1 MGSESYLS
9 FMTVSNLPIV
19 IRGLGKRYGDRQ
31 VLRGL
36 DLEVEVGEVFA
47 LLGPNGAGKTTA
59 SRIIAGILAPSEGDV
74 LVDGISVRAD
84 PDSIRAR
91 CGMVTDQPSLYERM
105 TLRAYLGFFCHL
117 YDVPAAERRT
127 AELAELLGLTDRLD
141 VRLGAFSRGMKQ
153 KVAIARGLVHDPP
166 VLLLDEP
173 ATALD
178 PETARSLR
186 TFIVSLRA
194 RHRAILLCTHDLDEA
209 QRIADRVVILYRGR
223 VAREGLTG
231 DLRGDAHPRF
241 VVSFTGDLAVAR
253 EALARAG
260 VTAEPAAAQNGYA
273 ALRFDA
279 DEPDATN
286 PAVLRALLDG
296 GVRVITLSREERSLE
311 DAYFAV
317 VAQAREPQP
326 EKANG

>member
-1 MGSESYLS
+1 MIDVRDVSRS
-9 FMTVSNLPIV
+9 FARTMALDHVSFRVEPGEIV
-19 IRGLGKRYGDRQ
+19 
-31 VLRGL
+31 
-36 DLEVEVGEVFA
+36 A

-84 PDSIRAR
+84 PHSIRSR

-105 TLRAYLGFFCHL
+105 TLRAYLGFFCRL
-117 YDVPAAERRT
+117 YDVTAANRRT
-127 AELAELLGLTDRLD
+127 EELAELLGLSDRLD

-186 TFIVSLRA
+186 SFIVSLRA

-209 QRIADRVVILYRGR
+209 QRIADRVVVLYRGR

-231 DLRGDAHPRF
+231 ALRADAHPRF
-241 VVSFTGDLAVAR
+241 VVSFTGDVAVAC
-253 EALARAG
+253 ETLARAG
-260 VTAEPAAAQNGYA
+260 VKAEPAVSENGYA

-279 DEPDATN
+279 DEPGTTN
-286 PAVLRALLDG
+286 PAVLRALLAG
-296 GVRVITLSREERSLE
+296 GLHVVTLVREERSLE
-311 DAYFAV
+311 DAYFAI
-317 VAQAREPQP
+317 VAEAREPKP
-326 EKANG
+326 EETNE

>member
-1 MGSESYLS
+1 MIDVRDLS
-9 FMTVSNLPIV
+9 RSFGRTVALDHVSFRVEPGEIV
-19 IRGLGKRYGDRQ
+19 
-31 VLRGL
+31 
-36 DLEVEVGEVFA
+36 A

-74 LVDGISVRAD
+74 FVDGISVRAD

-105 TLRAYLGFFCHL
+105 TLRAYLGFFGHL
-117 YDVPAAERRT
+117 YDVAEAEHRT

-241 VVSFTGDLAVAR
+241 VVSFTGDPVAAR
-253 EALARAG
+253 DALARAG
-260 VTAEPAAAQNGYA
+260 VAAEPATAQNGYA

-279 DEPDATN
+279 DQPDTTN

-296 GVRVITLSREERSLE
+296 GVRVITLAREERSLE

-317 VAQAREPQP
+317 VAQAREPAP

>member
-1 MGSESYLS
+1 MIDVRDVSRS
-9 FMTVSNLPIV
+9 FGRTVALDHVSFRVEPGEIV
-19 IRGLGKRYGDRQ
+19 
-31 VLRGL
+31 
-36 DLEVEVGEVFA
+36 A

-84 PDSIRAR
+84 PGSIRSR

-105 TLRAYLGFFCHL
+105 TLRAYLAFFCHL
-117 YDVPAAERRT
+117 YDVADAARRT
-127 AELAELLGLTDRLD
+127 EELAKLLGLTDRLE

-186 TFIVSLRA
+186 SFIVSLRA

-209 QRIADRVVILYRGR
+209 QRIADRVVVLYRGR

-231 DLRGDAHPRF
+231 ALRADTHPRF
-241 VVSFTGDLAVAR
+241 VVSFTGDVAVAR
-253 EALARAG
+253 DTLARVG
-260 VTAEPAAAQNGYA
+260 VKTEPATAENGYA

-279 DEPDATN
+279 DEPGATN
-286 PAVLRALLDG
+286 PAVLRALLESG
-296 GVRVITLSREERSLE
+296 LRVITLVREERSLE
-311 DAYFAV
+311 DAYFAI
-317 VAQAREPQP
+317 VAEAGES
-326 EKANG
+326 NG

>member
-1 MGSESYLS
+1 MIDVRDLS
-9 FMTVSNLPIV
+9 RSFGRTVALDHVSFRVEPGEIV
-19 IRGLGKRYGDRQ
+19 
-31 VLRGL
+31 
-36 DLEVEVGEVFA
+36 A

-59 SRIIAGILAPSEGDV
+59 SRIIAGILAPSAGDV
-74 LVDGISVRAD
+74 IVDGISVRAD

-117 YDVPAAERRT
+117 YDVAEAEGRT

-241 VVSFTGDLAVAR
+241 VVSFAGDPVAAR
-253 EALARAG
+253 DALALAG
-260 VTAEPAAAQNGYA
+260 VTAEPATAQNGYA

-279 DEPDATN
+279 DQPDATN
-286 PAVLRALLDG
+286 PAVLRALLDR
-296 GVRVITLSREERSLE
+296 GVRVITLAREERSLE

-317 VAQAREPQP
+317 VAQAREPAP
-326 EKANG
+326 ENANG